1 MIKLSMMKNTK
12 IYTVVFMLIFALTL
26 YGCGANNV
34 EAVPLARNVVFDV
47 YVDDQLVQVIG
58 INEDE
63 ALSLNNPQVRTGYV
77 FKGWLNQGA
86 SFDPL
91 NWEFAEKIRLDAAFE
106 LIEYRLNYDLDET
119 MTVPQNPSSMTIE
132 DVVDLG
138 PALKSGYDFKGWYLD
153 PEFTQEISQL
163 SKVKEDLVLYP
174 RFERTIQVAS
184 ITSLQKEAINI
195 DFRANQ
201 GRFIDHRYSMEK
213 GMFWESYY
221 YGYYADGQ
229 VVEFHFKNTHIIYK
243 TIESAYLYGRMLG
256 WLPESLRSLV
266 ETIEIASPAQRS
278 IRYSTSRNLDVY
290 VDFEDD
296 FFIDRPVFGTFVD
309 TLLGV
314 YYRQLTPEEIAT
326 YASLVED
333 SGFRISL
340 QAKDSTYQDFLESY
354 IYYLMM
360 KNLEDSGQ
368 FQWSTY
374 APEMASR
381 IQFFESH
388 QLGIEHYA
396 ADTIRSVE
404 SSMRKDTALFH
415 GTVWDLPMLFGEND
429 PNTFES
435 ITYMGQGLRMTY
447 DHRDAPEGWKYRS
460 NHLFNA
466 TYSNGSTIEF
476 QMSTEFEDFDELSEL
491 ALAYAYDLGRLPEIM
506 FKQLKTYSVFNAP
519 FVAGGGSNNIVVGH
533 NLNDPITQNIALT
546 ELNLHEAAHVSL
558 DWDSGGVIQESRWLK
573 AASDDNYYI
582 AHYAE
587 NFPLREDIAETISVY
602 LLFRY
607 RPDRIQPEL
616 IEMFRRLIPNRIA
629 YFDEFDFSFPE

>member
-1 MIKLSMMKNTK
+1 MK
-12 IYTVVFMLIFALTL
+12 IYKAFLVLVFAFTL
-26 YGCGANNV
+26 YGCGANNADV
-34 EAVPLARNVVFDV
+34 IPISRNVIFDL
-47 YVDDQLVQVIG
+47 YVDDQLFQVIG

-63 ALSLNNPQVRTGYV
+63 VLSLDDPQVRIGYV
-77 FKGWLNQGA
+77 FNGWLNQGVL
-86 SFDPL
+86 FNPL

-106 LIEYRLNYDLDET
+106 LIEYRLNYEVDET
-119 MTVPQNPSSMTIE
+119 TTVPQNPSSITIE

-174 RFERTIQVAS
+174 RFERTIQVTS
-184 ITSLQKEAINI
+184 ITSLQNQAINI

-201 GRFIDHRYSMEK
+201 GSFIDHRYYMEK

-221 YGYYADGQ
+221 YGYFADGQ
-229 VVEFHFKNTHIIYK
+229 VVEFHFKNTHIVYK

-266 ETIEIASPAQRS
+266 ETIEIESPSNRS
-278 IRYSTSRNLDVY
+278 IRYSNSRNLEVY
-290 VDFEDD
+290 VDFDDD
-296 FFIDRPVFGTFVD
+296 FFIDRPVLGTLVN

-314 YYRQLTPEEIAT
+314 YYRQLSPEEIST
-326 YASLVED
+326 YESLVED

-340 QAKDSTYQDFLESY
+340 QAKNSTYQDFLESY

-368 FQWSTY
+368 FQWNNY
-374 APEMASR
+374 ASEMASR
-381 IQFFESH
+381 IQFFETH
-388 QLGIEHYA
+388 QLGIEDYA
-396 ADTIRSVE
+396 ADTISSVE

-415 GTVWDLPMLFGEND
+415 GTVWDLPMLFGEDD

-435 ITYMGQGLRMTY
+435 LIYMGQGLRMTY
-447 DHRDAPEGWKYRS
+447 DHRDTPEGWKNRS
-460 NHLFNA
+460 NYLFNA
-466 TYSNGSTIEF
+466 TYSNGYTIEF

-491 ALAYAYDLGRLPEIM
+491 ALAYAYDLGRLPKIM

-533 NLNDPITQNIALT
+533 NFNDPITQNIALT

-558 DWDSGGVIQESRWLK
+558 DWVFGGLIQEARWLK
-573 AASDDNYYI
+573 AAADDNYYI
-582 AHYAE
+582 SSYAE

-607 RPDRIQPEL
+607 RPDRTNPDL